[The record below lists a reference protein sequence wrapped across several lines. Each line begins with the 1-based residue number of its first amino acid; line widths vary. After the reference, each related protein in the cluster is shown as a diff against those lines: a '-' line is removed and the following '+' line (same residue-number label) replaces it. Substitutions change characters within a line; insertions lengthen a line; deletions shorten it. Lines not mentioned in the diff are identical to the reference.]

1 MNYTPPSG
9 YKRFCNLIMVN
20 ADNNNNKFYHL
31 YENNDY
37 SVEAY
42 WGRVGAVNVAHKHY
56 ESWEKNFD
64 QIVREKE
71 RKGYEDRTALVS
83 EIKKNDK
90 VKDEMSYKPIGE
102 EETREMI
109 ELLINESREFM
120 KNNYEIEAVDITQ
133 KMIDEA
139 DYDIQQLIDIAEKV
153 KANSSYDD
161 YNNYALRAFNKRL
174 TTLFTDIPR
183 DMNKVKE
190 CVAKSIDDFE
200 DIIEREQQMLDNIRG
215 QIVKTVVE
223 DKDDKDI
230 TVLEAHG
237 LTARP
242 VTFKEEDE
250 IIAHLGKDYDG
261 TSVERRY
268 VKAFAVENK
277 QTRESYEKFKQD
289 HNVRSRDVKLFYHG
303 SKVENWYSIIK
314 QGLSL
319 NPNARVT
326 GKMFGNG
333 IYFASDCR
341 KSLNYMDTKYSHWN
355 DGKRE
360 TGYTAVYAVALGKCY
375 EPTTSLRSSF
385 SKKDLPKGCCSV
397 YADKRKTGL
406 HNDEYIIYD
415 ESQCTLKYL
424 VEFTHKAVKE
434 LEFNLDRRLL
444 RNEIGLAFEGLKSL
458 GKGIIETILDLE
470 ALSPAAKNEMEKF
483 FPNKDYEICVVY
495 TPDRGK
501 GKIEF
506 FGNGK
511 MGDRITFSP
520 NFTNNDKAFLM
531 REMKKAFCDSELE
544 WKEIVKVAEKTKK
557 NEQIKFD
564 KDDKSGKEKE
574 R

>member
-1 MNYTPPSG
+1 MNYTPPNS
-9 YKRFCNLIMVN
+9 YKRFCSLIMVD

-31 YENNDY
+31 YENPDN

-42 WGRVGAVNVAHKHY
+42 WGRVGAANVAHKHY
-56 ESWEKNFD
+56 NRWEKNFD

-71 RKGYEDRTALVS
+71 RKGYEDRTALMS
-83 EIKKNDK
+83 EEKVNDK
-90 VKDEMSYKPIGE
+90 IRDEMSYKPIEE

-120 KNNYEIEAVDITQ
+120 KKNYKIAAVEITQ

-139 DYDIQQLIDIAEKV
+139 DYDIQQLIDITEKA

-161 YNNYALRAFNKRL
+161 YSNYALKVFNKRL

-190 CVAKSIDDFE
+190 CMAKSINDFE

-230 TVLEAHG
+230 TALEAHG

-250 IIAHLGKDYDG
+250 ILSHLGRDYDG

-277 QTRESYEKFKQD
+277 QTRANYEKFKQD
-289 HNVRSRDVKLFYHG
+289 HNIRSRDVKLFYHG

-319 NPNARVT
+319 NPNAKVT

-375 EPTTSLRSSF
+375 EPTTSLRNSF
-385 SKKDLPKGCCSV
+385 SKKDLPSGCCSV

-406 HNDEYIIYD
+406 RNDEYIIYD

-424 VEFTHKAVKE
+424 VEFTHNAVKE

-444 RNEIGLAFEGLKSL
+444 HNEIGLAFEGMKSL
-458 GKGIIETILDLE
+458 GKGKIEIPFDIEILE
-470 ALSPAAKNEMEKF
+470 PRAKNELEKF
-483 FPNKDYEICVVY
+483 FGKGRDLKIVY
-495 TPDRGK
+495 TPDKSK

-506 FGNGK
+506 FD
-511 MGDRITFSP
+511 GDKAVTV
-520 NFTNNDKAFLM
+520 NLTNNDRAFLM
-531 REMKKAFCDSELE
+531 REMKKSFCDSELE

-564 KDDKSGKEKE
+564 KDDKSDKGKE